1 MNNSPL
7 VKIEART
14 AAEICA
20 RFLLNKQAQALLGN
34 DMPPCQFLD
43 ALMTNKQYVSGIDFL
58 AHALRPREAVWWG
71 CLCFQHACGNSMSPP
86 DRTAAAATVQWVLQP
101 SDGARTA
108 AKAPAEAA
116 GPASVAGALAM
127 AVYQTGPAL
136 AVQGRPPSTPPPY
149 ASAKS
154 VANAVKIA
162 CTKIDP
168 AKMIDTQKSFVEL
181 GIGVAEGRFIV
192 GGSPP
197 ER

>member
-14 AAEICA
+14 AGEICA
-20 RFLLNKQAQALLGN
+20 RFLLSKQAQALLGN
-34 DMPPCQFLD
+34 DMPPRQFLD
-43 ALMTNKQYVSGIDFL
+43 ALLSHKQYVTGMDFL
-58 AHALRPREAVWWG
+58 AYALPPREAVWWG
-71 CLCFQHACGNSMSPP
+71 CLCFQHACGESMSPT
-86 DRTAAAATVQWVLQP
+86 DQAAAAATLQWVVQP
-101 SDGARTA
+101 GDGARIA

-116 GPASVAGALAM
+116 GPASPAGALAM

-136 AVQGRPPSTPPPY
+136 AIQGRPPSTPPPF
-149 ASAKS
+149 ASARS
-154 VANAVKIA
+154 VANAVKLA